1 MPSPAAH
8 KYAEDAT
15 RTKLLRE
22 AARLYSRSSR
32 QEKRVLYGA
41 SLAASVAAWDA
52 YVNGVVRD
60 FFHVTAAPLIP
71 RASAHHGLAR
81 AMAEKLLKSFN
92 VPNSENVRNLLVG
105 ATGFDPWPHWQ
116 WPAKRL
122 NSLLIRDRLNE
133 ILKARHSVAHGF
145 ALPSFT
151 WTVSARG
158 QPRLTARILQ
168 WNEAFLDNLVRQTD
182 SGISQHVQVTYAIAA
197 PW

>member
-8 KYAEDAT
+8 KYAKDAA
-15 RTKLLRE
+15 RAKLLRQ
-22 AARLYSRSSR
+22 AARLYSGSSR
-32 QEKRVLYGA
+32 QEKQVLYGA

-81 AMAEKLLKSFN
+81 AMAENLLKSIN
-92 VPNSENVRNLLVG
+92 VPNSENVRDLLIG
-105 ATGFDPWPHWQ
+105 ATGYDPWPDWQ

-122 NSLLIRDRLNE
+122 NSMWIRARLNE

-145 ALPSFT
+145 ALPSFA
-151 WTVSARG
+151 WTVSKRG
-158 QPRLTARILQ
+158 EPRLTIRILQ
-168 WNEAFLDNLVRQTD
+168 WNEAFLNNLVRKTD
-182 SGISQHVQVTYAIAA
+182 RGISQHVQVTYVIAA